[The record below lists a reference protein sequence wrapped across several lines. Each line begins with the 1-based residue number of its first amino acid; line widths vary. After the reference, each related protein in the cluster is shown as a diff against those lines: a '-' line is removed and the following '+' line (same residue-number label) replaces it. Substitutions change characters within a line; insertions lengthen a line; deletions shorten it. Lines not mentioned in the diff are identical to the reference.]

1 MPLELGLAL
10 VVTAIDGPLSVVI
23 ALAGGVGR
31 CCFSNNAVA
40 IGICVLGIYLGG
52 AVELVHVVDLVRVA
66 VDLGDA
72 VYRAHV
78 AAVSGDTVEIVATL
92 GVTTFPLA
100 PVLLFWMLMSFLW
113 LLLLLKFLVVML
125 LLLLLI

>member
-1 MPLELGLAL
+1 MVLG
-10 VVTAIDGPLSVVI
+10 
-23 ALAGGVGR
+23 
-31 CCFSNNAVA
+31 AVA
-40 IGICVLGIYLGG
+40 TGICVLGIYLGW
-52 AVELVHVVDLVRVA
+52 AVELVHVVDLVRAA

-72 VYRAHV
+72 VYRVHV

-100 PVLLFWMLMSFLW
+100 PELLFWMLMW
-113 LLLLLKFLVVML
+113 LLLLLKLLVVML

>member
-1 MPLELGLAL
+1 M
-10 VVTAIDGPLSVVI
+10 
-23 ALAGGVGR
+23 
-31 CCFSNNAVA
+31 A
-40 IGICVLGIYLGG
+40 IGICVLGIDLGG

-66 VDLGDA
+66 VVLGNA
-72 VYRAHV
+72 VYRDHV

-100 PVLLFWMLMSFLW
+100 PVLLLWMLMSFLW

>member
-1 MPLELGLAL
+1 M
-10 VVTAIDGPLSVVI
+10 
-23 ALAGGVGR
+23 
-31 CCFSNNAVA
+31 A
-40 IGICVLGIYLGG
+40 IGICVLGIDLVG
-52 AVELVHVVDLVRVA
+52 AVELVHVVHLVRNA

-78 AAVSGDTVEIVATL
+78 AAVSGDTKEVVATL

-100 PVLLFWMLMSFLW
+100 LVLLFWMLMSFLW
-113 LLLLLKFLVVML
+113 LLLLLKLVVVML